1 MGYSAAERGGEPIWQ
16 AAVIETTELLKEL
29 AFPKFFESAASS
41 LAKLLGADGAALI
54 VREGTEFLK
63 YRLFYGVSTI
73 NHGASAE
80 FRFRVDEGTVGRA
93 MRNARYLFTPDYP
106 ASAEAM
112 PEFVAAGVRANL
124 VIPVPGT
131 DGILGAIALS
141 WIGRPAPDF
150 DSKALRVGEMYAA
163 LLGSALYRETLE
175 MDLQSLSLQDSLTG
189 LPNRRM
195 LMLRLDAAQR
205 RAARHQRLLVLAM
218 VDLDGFKQLN
228 DGFGH
233 AQGDEVLIT
242 AATRVRE
249 LIRATDMVAR
259 LGGDEFVILLEDIG
273 SVGEAKY
280 VLERI
285 VAALRLEVKA
295 GERELR
301 VSASI
306 GATIYPLD
314 LSDPQKLL
322 GNADAAMYVAKRQG
336 GDGLVLNGLLQT
348 A

>member
-1 MGYSAAERGGEPIWQ
+1 LERDGEPIWQ

-29 AFPKFFESAASS
+29 SFPKFFESAASS
-41 LAKLLGADGAALI
+41 LARLLGADGAALI
-54 VREGTEFLK
+54 VREGADFLR
-63 YRLFYGVSTI
+63 YRLFYGVSKI

-80 FRFRVDEGTVGRA
+80 FRFRADEGTVGRA

-106 ASAEAM
+106 ASADAM
-112 PEFVAAGVRANL
+112 PEFVAAGLRANL
-124 VIPVPGT
+124 VIPVPGP
-131 DGILGAIALS
+131 DGMLGAIAIS
-141 WIGRPAPDF
+141 WIGRPAPAF
-150 DSKALRVGEMYAA
+150 DSRALRVGEMYAA

-175 MDLQSLSLQDSLTG
+175 TDLQSLSLQDALTG

-205 RAARHQRLLVLAM
+205 RATRQQRLLVLAM

-242 AATRVRE
+242 AATRVQG
-249 LIRATDMVAR
+249 LIRTTDMVAR

-273 SVGEAKY
+273 SVREAKC
-280 VLERI
+280 VLRRI
-285 VAALRLEVKA
+285 VDALRLQVRTSA
-295 GERELR
+295 RELH
-301 VSASI
+301 VTASI

-314 LSDPQKLL
+314 LSDPQQLL

-336 GDGLVLNGLLQT
+336 GNRLVLNGLMQ
-348 A
+348 AA